1 MPGINVGRQLNA
13 EATAVAS
20 NFGDSKEGR
29 TMGNKGRSKVFW
41 AGLALVSLVLAW
53 SGMSAAATTLKV
65 SHQFAE
71 GDVRDQLVRVF
82 AERVSAKLGK
92 EFNFRIYPASSLYKP
107 KEQWDAMKQGAL
119 DLSVFPLD
127 YAAGK
132 VPELSITL
140 MPCSVS
146 SMQQAMGWRDKPI
159 GELISK
165 VIEKNGVKVLAW
177 AWLNGGIGSSVRQ
190 VKLPAEAKG
199 LQMRAAGKKFEFML
213 KEAGASITSMPS
225 SDIYHALSTG
235 VLDSCLTS
243 SSSFVSYR
251 LYEQLKFMNVPR
263 DYAIWFMA
271 EPLVISLKT
280 WNKLKPEQRKVFEE
294 VALDL
299 EKNWIVPNFGKDTQS
314 LIDEFSKAGVQLHYM
329 TKAEFDQWLDFARKT
344 AWKNF
349 EETVP
354 NGKEILDLA
363 IKAMEKP

>member
-1 MPGINVGRQLNA
+1 MVLAR
-13 EATAVAS
+13 
-20 NFGDSKEGR
+20 
-29 TMGNKGRSKVFW
+29 GRSRVVW
-41 AGLALVSLVLAW
+41 AAMAIMALTLMFN
-53 SGMSAAATTLKV
+53 GMVGAAMTLKV

-82 AERVSAKLGK
+82 ADNISKKLGK
-92 EFNFRIYPASSLYKP
+92 DIAFRIYPASSLYKP

-146 SMQQAMGWRDKPI
+146 SMKQAMGWRDKPI
-159 GELISK
+159 GQRVSKLI
-165 VIEKNGVKVLAW
+165 EDNGVKVLLW
-177 AWLNGGIGSSVRQ
+177 TWLDGGIGSTARQ
-190 VKLPAEAKG
+190 VRLPEDAKG
-199 LQMRAAGKKFEFML
+199 LKMRAAGKKFEFML

-225 SDIYHALSTG
+225 SEIYHALSTG

-243 SSSFVSYR
+243 TSSFVSYR

-263 DYAIWFMA
+263 DYAIWYMA

-280 WNKLKPEQRKVFEE
+280 WNRLKPEQQKAFEE
-294 VALDL
+294 VALDM
-299 EKNWIVPNFGKDTQS
+299 EKNWVIPNFSKDTQN
-314 LIDEFSKAGVQLHYM
+314 LVTEFSKAGVQLHYM
-329 TKAEFDQWLDFARKT
+329 TKEEFDKWLDFARKT

-354 NGKEILDLA
+354 GGKELLDLA